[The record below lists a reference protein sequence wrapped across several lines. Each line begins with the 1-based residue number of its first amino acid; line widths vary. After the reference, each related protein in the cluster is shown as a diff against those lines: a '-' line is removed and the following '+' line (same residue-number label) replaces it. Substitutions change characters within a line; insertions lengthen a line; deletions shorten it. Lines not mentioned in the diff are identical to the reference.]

1 MKNEIKLKL
10 MVVDDEESIRDIL
23 SDILMDEGYDVL
35 EAEDG
40 QVAMKLFAEHDVA
53 IVLTDI
59 RMPGMSGLELLEMVK
74 SQSPETEVIIMTS
87 HASFDTALAAMRNG
101 AYDYLVKPF
110 EDIDIIPPVIH
121 RAATTIRLTLENQ
134 SLIKK
139 LKENNEELELAN
151 ESLKELA
158 IKDGLTG
165 LYNIRYFHEMIDIG
179 IANAMRHQDKCALIF
194 TDVDFFKKYNDTYGH
209 PAGDEVLVGL
219 AEVLK
224 SSVRA
229 NDLLARYG
237 GEEFIILLPSTD
249 KEGAAYV
256 AEKMRSNVAA
266 TAIGPEHAARENPVR
281 ISVGVACYPEDASDV
296 AALIKVAD
304 NRLYLAKDAGRNQVC
319 IADKL

>member
-1 MKNEIKLKL
+1 MEPKEKLKL

-23 SDILMDEGYDVL
+23 ADILFDEGYDVL

-40 QVAMKLFAEHDVA
+40 QVAMKLFEEHDIA
-53 IVLTDI
+53 LVLSDI
-59 RMPGMSGLELLEMVK
+59 RMPGMSGLELLEKVK
-74 SQSPETEVIIMTS
+74 ELSPETQVIIMTS

-134 SLIKK
+134 RLIKQ
-139 LKENNEELELAN
+139 LKENNGELEAAN

-165 LYNIRYFHEMIDIG
+165 LYNIRYFHEMIDVG
-179 IANAMRHQDKCALIF
+179 IANAVRDKDKCSLIF
-194 TDVDFFKKYNDTYGH
+194 TDVDYFKKYNDTYGH
-209 PAGDEVLVGL
+209 PAGDEVLIGL
-219 AEVLK
+219 ANVLK

-237 GEEFIILLPSTD
+237 GEEFIILLPNTD
-249 KEGAAYV
+249 MGGAALV
-256 AEKMRSNVAA
+256 AEKMRQNVEQ
-266 TAIGPEHAARENPVR
+266 TPIGPEYAAKQDPVR
-281 ISVGVACYPEDASDV
+281 ISVGVACYPDDATDV
-296 AALIKVAD
+296 SALIKVAD
-304 NRLYLAKDAGRNQVC
+304 NRLYLAKEAGRNQVC
-319 IADKL
+319 SKD

>member
-1 MKNEIKLKL
+1 MEPEEKLKL

-23 SDILMDEGYDVL
+23 ADILSDEGYDVL

-40 QVAMKLFAEHDVA
+40 QVAMKLFEEHDIA
-53 IVLTDI
+53 LVLSDI
-59 RMPGMSGLELLEMVK
+59 RMPGMSGLELLEKVK
-74 SQSPETEVIIMTS
+74 ELSPETQVIIMTS

-134 SLIKK
+134 RLIKQ
-139 LKENNEELELAN
+139 LKENNGELEAVN

-179 IANAMRHQDKCALIF
+179 IANAVRDKDKCSLIF
-194 TDVDFFKKYNDTYGH
+194 TDVDYFKKYNDTYGH
-209 PAGDEVLVGL
+209 PAGDEVLIGL
-219 AEVLK
+219 ANVLK

-237 GEEFIILLPSTD
+237 GEEFIILLPNTD
-249 KEGAAYV
+249 MGGAALV
-256 AEKMRSNVAA
+256 AEKMRQNVEQ
-266 TAIGPEHAARENPVR
+266 TPIGPELAAKQDPVR
-281 ISVGVACYPEDASDV
+281 ISVGVACYPDDATDV
-296 AALIKVAD
+296 SALIKVAD
-304 NRLYLAKDAGRNQVC
+304 NRLYLAKEAGRNQVC
-319 IADKL
+319 SKD